1 MVLGV
6 SGGIAAYKAAEICRR
21 LVDAGA
27 TVSPVMTIAAQRFI
41 GESTLSALA
50 SEPVRTSLWGGPE
63 PIPHTRLGQAA
74 DLVVVAP
81 ATARIIGSYAA
92 GISSDLLSAT
102 LLATRAPV
110 LMCPA
115 MHTEM
120 WEHQAVV
127 DNVATLKRR
136 GVHFV
141 EPGVGRLAGGDLGAG
156 RLADPADIVEAASR
170 LLRLSLSMDGVQAV
184 VTAGGTREPIDP
196 VRYIGNRSSGRQGYA
211 IAAELAARGAS
222 VTLVSTVAS
231 SLDAPAGVEVVEV
244 ETAMEMLASLEAC
257 LAPSGSPADLLV
269 MTAAVADFRPAR
281 RSDRKI
287 KRGAGVP
294 DVQLVANPDILA
306 GFAQSR
312 LAKKGSVPLLVGF
325 AAETVRPGGPT
336 LEELAI
342 SKLRSKGADVIV
354 ANDVA
359 LPSVGFGHA
368 TNAVVIVDRDGRSVE
383 VPLTTKEKVA
393 VAVVDAAERILLTR
407 STHDAPRS

>member
-1 MVLGV
+1 M
-6 SGGIAAYKAAEICRR
+6 
-21 LVDAGA
+21 DAGA
-27 TVSPVMTIAAQRFI
+27 TVSPVMTIAAKRFI
-41 GESTLSALA
+41 GEATLSALA

-63 PIPHTRLGQAA
+63 PIPHTRLGQSA

-120 WEHQAVV
+120 WEHPAVAE
-127 DNVATLKRR
+127 NVATLKRR

-156 RLADPADIVEAASR
+156 RLADPADIVDAAST
-170 LLRLSLSMDGVQAV
+170 LLRSSRSLGGVRSLHGVRAV

-211 IAAELAARGAS
+211 VAAELAARGAL

-231 SLDAPAGVEVVEV
+231 SLDAPAGVDVVEV
-244 ETAMEMLASLEAC
+244 ETAMEMLASVEAC
-257 LAPSGSPADLLV
+257 LTAPGSSADLLV
-269 MTAAVADFRPAR
+269 MTAAVADFRPAMS
-281 RSDRKI
+281 SDQKI
-287 KRGAGVP
+287 KRGSGVP

-306 GFAQSR
+306 GLAQARHANNAS
-312 LAKKGSVPLLVGF
+312 GPLLVGF

-336 LEELAI
+336 LEELAL
-342 SKLRSKGADVIV
+342 SKLHSKGVDVIV

-359 LPSVGFGHA
+359 LPRVGFGHA
-368 TNAVVIVDRDGRSVE
+368 TNAVIIVDRDGRSVE

-407 STHDAPRS
+407 SLTS

>member
-1 MVLGV
+1 M
-6 SGGIAAYKAAEICRR
+6 
-21 LVDAGA
+21 DAGA
-27 TVSPVMTIAAQRFI
+27 AVSPVMTIAAKRFI
-41 GESTLSALA
+41 GEATLSALA

-63 PIPHTRLGQAA
+63 AIPHTHLGQSA

-120 WEHQAVV
+120 WEHPAVV

-141 EPGVGRLAGGDLGAG
+141 APGVGRLAGGDLGAG
-156 RLADPADIVEAASR
+156 RLADPADIVEAAST
-170 LLRLSLSMDGVQAV
+170 LLYSSQSMDGIRAV

-211 IAAELAARGAS
+211 VAAELAARGAS
-222 VTLVSTVAS
+222 VTLVSTVAA
-231 SLDAPAGVEVVEV
+231 SLDAPAGVDVVEV
-244 ETAMEMLASLEAC
+244 ETAMEMLASVDAC
-257 LAPSGSPADLLV
+257 LTAPGSSADLLV
-269 MTAAVADFRPAR
+269 MTAAVADFRPAA
-281 RSDRKI
+281 RSDQKI

-312 LAKKGSVPLLVGF
+312 LANNASGPLLVGF

-336 LEELAI
+336 LEELAL

-359 LPSVGFGHA
+359 LPGVGFGHA
-368 TNAVVIVDRDGRSVE
+368 TNAVVIVDRDGRSVQ

-393 VAVVDAAERILLTR
+393 VAVVDAAERILVTR
-407 STHDAPRS
+407 NLSS

>member
-1 MVLGV
+1 M
-6 SGGIAAYKAAEICRR
+6 
-21 LVDAGA
+21 DAGA
-27 TVSPVMTIAAQRFI
+27 TVSPVMTIAAKRFI
-41 GESTLSALA
+41 GEATLSALA

-63 PIPHTRLGQAA
+63 PIPHTRLGQSA

-120 WEHQAVV
+120 WEHPAVV

-156 RLADPADIVEAASR
+156 RLADPADIVDAAST
-170 LLRLSLSMDGVQAV
+170 LLRSSRSLDGVRAV

-211 IAAELAARGAS
+211 VAAELAARGAS

-231 SLDAPAGVEVVEV
+231 SLDAPAGVDVVEV
-244 ETAMEMLASLEAC
+244 ETAMEMLASVEAR
-257 LAPSGSPADLLV
+257 LGAPGSSADLLV
-269 MTAAVADFRPAR
+269 MTAAVADFRPAA
-281 RSDRKI
+281 RSDQKI
-287 KRGAGVP
+287 KRGSGVP
-294 DVQLVANPDILA
+294 DVQLVANPDIL
-306 GFAQSR
+306 GGLAQAR
-312 LAKKGSVPLLVGF
+312 LANNAPGPLLVGF

-336 LEELAI
+336 LEELAL

-359 LPSVGFGHA
+359 LPGVGFGHA
-368 TNAVVIVDRDGRSVE
+368 TNAVVIVDRDGRSVQ

-393 VAVVDAAERILLTR
+393 VAVVDAAERILVTR
-407 STHDAPRS
+407 SLTS